1 MRQEIKQ
8 SSLKKDKITEKKMFP
23 NVQHPFTLEKYKST
37 LNFILLHLVWLRLK
51 RMHQN
56 IPEEKLKE
64 KKL

>member
-1 MRQEIKQ
+1 MRQGIKQ
-8 SSLKKDKITEKKMFP
+8 SSLKKDKITEKKCSL

-37 LNFILLHLVWLRLK
+37 LNFILLHLLWLRLK